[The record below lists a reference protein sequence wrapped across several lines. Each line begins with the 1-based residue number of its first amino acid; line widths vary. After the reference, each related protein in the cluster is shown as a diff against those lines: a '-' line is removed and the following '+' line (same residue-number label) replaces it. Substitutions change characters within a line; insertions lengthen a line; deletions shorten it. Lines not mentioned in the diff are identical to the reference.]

1 MDTPIATII
10 SIADGMATVTVS
22 RSVVCARC
30 AAGKGCGAGLL
41 NGNPEPARLQLPVP
55 GAMRLRTGDQVYLE
69 LSADGLLK
77 ASFLVYGLPLVG
89 IVTALFAGWLI
100 AGPLN
105 DASTIGL
112 SLAGMLAGLV
122 VARTHIGR
130 DRCLEQ
136 FVPKITRRAPL
147 PAA

>member
-1 MDTPIATII
+1 MDSPIATIV
-10 SIADGMATVTVS
+10 SLADGMATVTVS

-41 NGNPEPARLQLPVP
+41 NGNPEPARLRLPVP
-55 GAMRLRTGDQVYLE
+55 GAMRLRVGDQVYLE

-77 ASFLVYGLPLVG
+77 ASFLAYGLPLLG
-89 IVTALFAGWLI
+89 AVTALLAGWLI
-100 AGPLN
+100 AGSLN

-112 SLAGMLAGLV
+112 AIAGMLAGLV
-122 VARTHIGR
+122 AARVRIGR

-136 FVPKITRRAPL
+136 FVPKITTRAPL
-147 PAA
+147 PSA